1 MDEDLILCYLQV
13 LRGGEIVQAG
23 KYHDLLQAGTDFST
37 LVSAHIEAIDTMHI
51 NMDMKKND
59 NNEADFPRQVYDSD
73 GNNHTIDDEDIEE
86 APIKNP
92 NVEIPDDKECL
103 LQLVK
108 KEEREK
114 GRLSYGIYWA
124 YITAVAGGAFVP
136 IFILAQITFQVLQ
149 ILSNYWMAWG
159 TPAVEGQAAKVSS
172 KVLITVYC
180 LLAVSST
187 AFVMLRAIIVS
198 IVGLK
203 TAQKYFLKMLRSV
216 FRAPMSFFD
225 STPTGRILNRVRFLE
240 TKLLCKSF

>member
-1 MDEDLILCYLQV
+1 
-13 LRGGEIVQAG
+13 
-23 KYHDLLQAGTDFST
+23 
-37 LVSAHIEAIDTMHI
+37 MHI
-51 NMDMKKND
+51 NMDMKKSE
-59 NNEADFPRQVYDSD
+59 NNEADFPSQGS
-73 GNNHTIDDEDIEE
+73 NHTIDDKEKEE
-86 APIKNP
+86 AAVKNP
-92 NVEIPDDKECL
+92 NVEIPDDKESL
-103 LQLVK
+103 RQLVK

-187 AFVMLRAIIVS
+187 AFVMLRAIITS

-203 TAQKYFLKMLRSV
+203 TAQKYFLNMLRSV

-225 STPTGRILNRVRFLE
+225 STPTGRILNRVRSLIIVQLFNGEGLG
-240 TKLLCKSF
+240 FRV

>member
-1 MDEDLILCYLQV
+1 M
-13 LRGGEIVQAG
+13 G

-51 NMDMKKND
+51 NMHMNKND
-59 NNEADFPRQVYDSD
+59 NNKADFPRQAYDSKGSNYTND
-73 GNNHTIDDEDIEE
+73 EEDIEE
-86 APIKNP
+86 AVNRNP
-92 NVEIPDDKECL
+92 NDEIPDDKECL

-114 GRLSYGIYWA
+114 GHLSYGIYWA

-136 IFILAQITFQVLQ
+136 IFIFAQIMFQVLQ

-159 TPAVEGQAAKVSS
+159 TPAVEGQAPKVSS

-240 TKLLCKSF
+240 TKTLCNSF